1 MSNPIMDGQML
12 AEIAVLKTQ
21 VKHLTDLLHD
31 QKRTL
36 EKQDLI
42 LAQLTEMANKG
53 KGSLWMLLALGGFI
67 GAVVSNVSTIVGF
80 FKH

>member
-1 MSNPIMDGQML
+1 MNGQLDGQML

-36 EKQDLI
+36 EKQDAI
-42 LAQLTEMANKG
+42 LAQLTDLAAKG
-53 KGSLWMLLALGGFI
+53 KGSLWMLFALGGFI
-67 GAVVSNVSTIVGF
+67 GAIVSNISTIVGMV
-80 FKH
+80 KH

>member
-1 MSNPIMDGQML
+1 MNGQLDGQML

-42 LAQLTEMANKG
+42 LAQLTDLAARG
-53 KGSLWMLLALGGFI
+53 KGSLWMLLAIGGFV
-67 GAVVSNVSTIVGF
+67 GAIVSNISTVVGF